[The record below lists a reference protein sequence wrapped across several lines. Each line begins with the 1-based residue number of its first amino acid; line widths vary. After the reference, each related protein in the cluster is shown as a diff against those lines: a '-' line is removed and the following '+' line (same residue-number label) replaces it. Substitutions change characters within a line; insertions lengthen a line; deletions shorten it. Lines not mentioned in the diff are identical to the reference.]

1 VRVALVGL
9 GAVGVRVA
17 RQLAADPEVTSL
29 VLVHRDPDAVA
40 VLTEGLVDQPTAGS
54 PGRVRVI
61 KGHAT
66 DLPADLDVAVLA
78 HPAAVREG
86 AETALS
92 QGAHVVTTVDDPSEV
107 RRLLAL
113 DGRARRAGRT
123 LVVGAAMAPGLS
135 GVLAA
140 FGARRLDVVDQIHV
154 ASLGTGGPA
163 CARRHHAALSSLAV
177 DWVGGAWHRRAGGSG
192 RELVWFPEPA
202 GGADCYRA
210 GLADP
215 TLLVPAFP
223 HVQRVTARLAATRR
237 DRTTSWLPMMRRP
250 HPEGLVGAVRVE
262 LRGWRA
268 GVAEVEIF
276 GATARPAVIAGTV
289 AAVAATWAAQGRLAR
304 PGSGGLAELVPEPG
318 AFLRDLHARGVRTV
332 RFQGSEATELADAG
346 PTG

>member
-17 RQLAADPEVTSL
+17 RHLAADPGVTS
-29 VLVHRDPDAVA
+29 VVVIHRDPDAVA
-40 VLTEGLVDQPTAGS
+40 VLTEGLVDRPAGS
-54 PGRVRVI
+54 PGRVEVVR
-61 KGHAT
+61 GHAT
-66 DLPADLDVAVLA
+66 DLPADVDVVVLA
-78 HPAAVREG
+78 HPTGVREG
-86 AETALS
+86 AEAALAR
-92 QGAHVVTTVDDPSEV
+92 GAHVVTTVDDPSEV

-140 FGARRLDVVDQIHV
+140 FGSRRLDVVDQIHV

-177 DWVGGAWHRRAGGSG
+177 DWVGGAWHRRPGGSG

-223 HVQRVTARLAATRR
+223 GVQRVTARLAATRR

-250 HPEGLVGAVRVE
+250 HPEGLLGAVRVE
-262 LRGWRA
+262 LRGWRH
-268 GVAEVEIF
+268 GVAEVEVY

-289 AAVAATWAAQGRLAR
+289 AALAATWAAQGRLAR
-304 PGSGGLAELVPEPG
+304 SGSGGLAELVPEPG

-332 RFQGSEATELADAG
+332 RFQGSEATELAAAG
-346 PTG
+346 PAA